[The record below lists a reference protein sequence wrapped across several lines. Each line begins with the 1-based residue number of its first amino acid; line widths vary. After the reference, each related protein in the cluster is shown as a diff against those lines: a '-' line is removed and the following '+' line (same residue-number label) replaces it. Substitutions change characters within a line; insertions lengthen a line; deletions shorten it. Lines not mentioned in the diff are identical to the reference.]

1 MTFFPKI
8 KTLNA
13 DSRDIDAFGRQRVS
27 EPFTLFDSKQIF
39 SDQPLYWTTKLIN
52 SASSS
57 YDSNRSSTILTVP
70 AVSGAI
76 AKRQTRQYFY
86 YQPGK
91 SFQNVSTFLMSSAAD
106 GVIKRLGY
114 FDDTNGIFL
123 EQNGSIL
130 SFVIRSDASG
140 VITENRISQGS
151 WNVDN
156 LQGSGPSKETLD
168 ITKCQI
174 FGIDFQWLGVGR
186 VRVGFDIGGELIV
199 AHEFLHSNIVEAVY
213 MSQPNLPV
221 RYEIE
226 NLTGANTGSLEH
238 ICTTVLSE
246 GGFDPVG
253 ITRAVDRGSSAISFT
268 SGTIP
273 LVSIRLD
280 TSKKG
285 SVITPIGI
293 TAMATSGASFR
304 WAVYFNPSFAN
315 ADSASWQTISGSSVQ
330 YDINRNSSNHIL
342 SGTLIKSGYVGS
354 GLGSADVGISD
365 AFGSGFSLGV
375 DLDGNSD
382 EIVLAI
388 ENLEV
393 GSETFL
399 AGINWK
405 ELL

>member
-13 DSRDIDAFGRQRVS
+13 DSRDVDAFGRQRVS

-39 SDQPLYWTTKLIN
+39 DSQPLFWTTNLVN

-57 YDSNRSSTILTVP
+57 YDSNRASTTLTVP
-70 AVSGAI
+70 AVSGAL

-91 SFQNVSTFLMSSAAD
+91 SFQNVSTFLMSPSAD
-106 GVIKRLGY
+106 GVVKRLGY

-123 EQNGSIL
+123 EQSGSVL

-140 VITENRISQGS
+140 VVTDSKISQGS

-168 ITKCQI
+168 MTKCQI

-226 NLTGANTGSLEH
+226 NLTGAASGSLEH

-253 ITRAVDRGSSAISFT
+253 ITRAADRGSSTIAFT

-273 LVSIRLD
+273 VISMRLD
-280 TSKKG
+280 SSKKG
-285 SVITPIGI
+285 SVITPTGI
-293 TAMATSGASFR
+293 TAMTTSGASFR
-304 WAVYFNPSFAN
+304 WAIYFNPTLAN
-315 ADSASWQTISGSSVQ
+315 TDNANWQSISGSSVQ
-330 YDINRNSSNHIL
+330 YDVSRDSSNQIL

-354 GLGSADVGISD
+354 GIGSSTEGIVD
-365 AFGSGFSLGV
+365 AFGSGFSLGI
-375 DLDGNSD
+375 DLNDNSD

-399 AGINWK
+399 AGISWK